1 MELDTET
8 DTYVAMHKDAQDAFY
23 AAYGGTKGPIMPVHT
38 RNDIENIALLGSENF
53 NTFSW
58 WPAYPEAASGL
69 GQYWAFMRLAHYYFV
84 SSDASAWTILD
95 NWLDWLDDEGA
106 ADGDGW
112 KFPAVFNDDGSFA
125 FGDYDPG
132 QTAAIAIGCLYCY
145 MANEDLR
152 ADTWARRILDDLRV
166 NRQSVTYD
174 YLYKSDLH
182 YGWLNALVAHAFG
195 LAVTGRS
202 GSSYTFTD
210 TADDLTHFTA
220 MVNQFFSM
228 SDDSKPN
235 VLNANL
241 LPFSLVEA
249 ADNWEY
255 APNYMMNKEYGST
268 EALVLMMNVALD
280 SAVILSD
287 EYWDW
292 FDDMLRFLLADF
304 LTILPAASIE
314 SITASRDN
322 SLLANKVRVLFGD
335 FMKDKAYYAEEEDAD
350 LIIYQGEIPIEIDLR
365 YGNPIITESIT
376 TANLLATRALAYYS
390 QPIEQV
396 EINTW
401 LEGLRIMPGEII
413 NPVSSFHGYSTD
425 QFFVISKLI
434 DLAKKRVKITSIKQ
448 MEWKI

>member
-1 MELDTET
+1 
-8 DTYVAMHKDAQDAFY
+8 
-23 AAYGGTKGPIMPVHT
+23 
-38 RNDIENIALLGSENF
+38 
-53 NTFSW
+53 
-58 WPAYPEAASGL
+58 
-69 GQYWAFMRLAHYYFV
+69 
-84 SSDASAWTILD
+84 
-95 NWLDWLDDEGA
+95 
-106 ADGDGW
+106 
-112 KFPAVFNDDGSFA
+112 
-125 FGDYDPG
+125 
-132 QTAAIAIGCLYCY
+132 
-145 MANEDLR
+145 
-152 ADTWARRILDDLRV
+152 
-166 NRQSVTYD
+166 
-174 YLYKSDLH
+174 
-182 YGWLNALVAHAFG
+182 
-195 LAVTGRS
+195 
-202 GSSYTFTD
+202 
-210 TADDLTHFTA
+210 

-235 VLNANL
+235 VLNANF

-255 APNYMMNKEYGST
+255 APNYMMNKEFGST
-268 EALVLMMNVALD
+268 EALVLMMNVAMDCALIWPEEGWFE
-280 SAVILSD
+280 SWFMGS
-287 EYWDW
+287 WDW
-292 FDDMLRFLLADF
+292 FDTMLQFLILDN
-304 LTILPAASIE
+304 LTILSAASIE

-434 DLAKKRVKITSIKQ
+434 DLAKKRVKINAIRQ
-448 MEWKI
+448 IEWKT